1 MQFVLKCSL
10 LVKIVCILLN
20 IEQYLQTAFNVHN
33 CQASLLVIFLWN
45 IWHMSH
51 PFRLSEAFLV
61 LMLTNIRQLCYWLNN
76 NNDDTCYNGFFPE
89 QPE

>member
-33 CQASLLVIFLWN
+33 CQASLLVIFFVEHLAYVT
-45 IWHMSH
+45 
-51 PFRLSEAFLV
+51 PFQTVRSIFGAYAHEYTTTLLLV
-61 LMLTNIRQLCYWLNN
+61 
-76 NNDDTCYNGFFPE
+76 E
-89 QPE
+89 